1 MYVDGFLKWQPAVF
15 LLTCP
20 SIYLNNPRLE
30 FICTKNLQTFP
41 LNMILVYS
49 KSTKLIKLH
58 HLYTFISQCFI
69 FGSCLISVDI
79 SILSILAL
87 SFLYFVNRRHYMQ
100 IWWWN
105 NRCCRCQ
112 LWFQLLCL
120 YLNRFQ
126 RCWVVSY
133 IDYVLY
139 VCCEHQRS
147 DRIEGARRSFLKT
160 GQIRGIFESEYLNT
174 LFLSFEDL
182 KEASCAKFVDH
193 FVSGWRFE
201 VVEQIYLPSFRILA
215 AESHNLIVLLLH
227 WKSPIFSLCLCTLL
241 P

>member
-1 MYVDGFLKWQPAVF
+1 M
-15 LLTCP
+15 
-20 SIYLNNPRLE
+20 
-30 FICTKNLQTFP
+30 
-41 LNMILVYS
+41 
-49 KSTKLIKLH
+49 
-58 HLYTFISQCFI
+58 
-69 FGSCLISVDI
+69 DI

-147 DRIEGARRSFLKT
+147 DGIEGAQRSFLKT

-182 KEASCAKFVDH
+182 KEASFAKFVDH

-215 AESHNLIVLLLH
+215 TESHNLIVPLYH
-227 WKSPIFSLCLCTLL
+227 
-241 P
+241 